1 MPPSPRRVLAP
12 SVLGIALL
20 LAWPAAASAQTPP
33 PSPPPVT
40 VAPVPATPG
49 PTAAPTAVPAV
60 PAAAPAEGGQVAV
73 VPRGGAETGGG
84 ALAADDPA
92 PALLGGAL
100 LVGLVGAAGAV
111 GVART
116 RRGRG

>member
-1 MPPSPRRVLAP
+1 
-12 SVLGIALL
+12 
-20 LAWPAAASAQTPP
+20 
-33 PSPPPVT
+33 
-40 VAPVPATPG
+40 
-49 PTAAPTAVPAV
+49 
-60 PAAAPAEGGQVAV
+60 QVAV

>member
-1 MPPSPRRVLAP
+1 MTPSPRRVLAS

-20 LAWPAAASAQTPP
+20 TAWPATASAQTPP
-33 PSPPPVT
+33 PPPSPPVT

-49 PTAAPTAVPAV
+49 PAVAPTAVPAV
-60 PAAAPAEGGQVAV
+60 PAAPAEGGQVAV
-73 VPRGGAETGGG
+73 VPRGGADTGGG
-84 ALAADDPA
+84 ALATAGPD

-100 LVGLVGAAGAV
+100 LLGLVGAGAA